1 MFLQQQFSDEVTIS
15 SLPHP
20 ISMFLLGIMAV
31 TVIFV
36 LIENKRTRSDLKVSN
51 NKLNEVEK
59 LLELVNKRTD
69 DKISD
74 ISKKIDSRVDKAI
87 LAIKK
92 VGDNKR

>member
-1 MFLQQQFSDEVTIS
+1 MFLQRFSDEVTVS

-20 ISMFLLGIMAV
+20 ISMFMLGIMAV
-31 TVIFV
+31 TVVF
-36 LIENKRTRSDLKVSN
+36 LFIEYKRAKD
-51 NKLNEVEK
+51 EVKINTERIDELEK
-59 LLELVNKRTD
+59 LIGLINQKTD

-92 VGDNKR
+92 SGENRK

>member
-1 MFLQQQFSDEVTIS
+1 
-15 SLPHP
+15 
-20 ISMFLLGIMAV
+20 MFLLGIMVV
-31 TVIFV
+31 TVIYV
-36 LIENKRTRSDLKVSN
+36 LIENKRTRSNVKANTDRLD
-51 NKLNEVEK
+51 EMER

-92 VGDNKR
+92 VGESKK